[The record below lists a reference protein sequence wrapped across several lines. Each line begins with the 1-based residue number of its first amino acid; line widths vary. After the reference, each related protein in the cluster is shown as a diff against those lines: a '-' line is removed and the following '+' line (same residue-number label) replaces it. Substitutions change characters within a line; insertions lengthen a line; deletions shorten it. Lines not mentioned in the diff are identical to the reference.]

1 MLSSKETLRS
11 SLVHVLPAFAAAP
24 PELWAELLEHGSA
37 ARLPANRFLRMAGE
51 SCEHFPIVLS
61 GEIRVFAMGEG
72 GREVTLYDI
81 GPGESCILTA
91 SCILN
96 GEHFPA
102 FARTRTAAE
111 LVLVPSSKVP
121 DWFDRFAPWRTYL
134 LDLVSRRLG
143 HVIEVVE
150 QVTFVSMGQRI
161 ARYLLSLA
169 ATRDR
174 VETTHGEI
182 AAELGT
188 AREVVSRT
196 LKALEAEGLVAL
208 GRGSLEIKHRERLEA
223 KAGRILSG
231 W

>member
-1 MLSSKETLRS
+1 MLPSKETLRS
-11 SLVHVLPAFAAAP
+11 SLARVLPAFADAP
-24 PELWAELLEHGSA
+24 PELWAELQEHGSGA
-37 ARLPANRFLRMAGE
+37 HLPANRFLRMAGE
-51 SCEHFPIVLS
+51 SCEYFPIVLS
-61 GEIRVFAMGEG
+61 GEIRVFAMGEA

-81 GPGESCILTA
+81 GLGESCILTA

-102 FARTRTAAE
+102 FAKTRTAAQ

-121 DWFDRFAPWRTYL
+121 GWFDRFAPWRTYL
-134 LDLVSRRLG
+134 LKLVSRRLG

-150 QVTFVSMGQRI
+150 QVTFVSMSR
-161 ARYLLSLA
+161 RVTRHLLSLA
-169 ATRDR
+169 APRDR

-196 LKALEAEGLVAL
+196 LKALESEGLVAL
-208 GRGSLEIKHRERLEA
+208 GRGFVEIQDRARLETQA
-223 KAGRILSG
+223 QEDR